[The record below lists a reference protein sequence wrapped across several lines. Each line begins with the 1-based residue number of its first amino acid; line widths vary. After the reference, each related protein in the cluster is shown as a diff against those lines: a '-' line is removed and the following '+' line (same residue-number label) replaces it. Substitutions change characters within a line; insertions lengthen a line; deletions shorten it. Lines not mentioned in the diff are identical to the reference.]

1 MNQFSNFDF
10 NQTDSEENFDFKK
23 EFFKYFSFWKYFL
36 GASIL
41 LLITAFIYL
50 RYTSKVYTS
59 TAKIKV
65 LDKKES
71 SLELPSA
78 EDLFSHSKINLE
90 NEVEVL
96 KSYPIL
102 EEVVRNLNLTTSFVA
117 IGDIM
122 ESLEVTVPFEYSSE
136 RVVDSI
142 TKEEYR
148 LNITDGGLQI
158 IDYNDDDKTYFFK
171 EFSTYKAN
179 HDLPFEIHNIDKGIW
194 SENYEGFDIL
204 FQPINDIVASLK
216 KNIIIESV
224 GKESEIISLSLKSTN
239 KEYAQ
244 NVINELIKVFN
255 KDGIQDRQ
263 LIHKRTIDFVNDR
276 YAYLSMEL
284 DSIEIVKQLY
294 KVDNNLVDLSANS
307 AISLEQSFRSEEN
320 IFSLE
325 NQISVT
331 NLLISTLNNSDLELL
346 PANIGIENAEIN
358 SLIFNYNQTILER
371 KKLILS
377 AGLNNP
383 SIKQMDN
390 IISDSR
396 SNIIFSLQNH
406 LSQLDNLKEKLSKQY
421 FKYDSRVSDL
431 PEKEKIL
438 RAIERNQEI
447 KEALYLFLLQKREE
461 AEVSYAV
468 TEPSIKVVEYA
479 ITDNIPVSPKPQIIY
494 LGALLLGLLVPFG
507 VLYLLFLFDTKIY
520 SKDDLLELNI
530 GAPIVAEIPEIV
542 DQSNK
547 MIESSKERSVLAES
561 FRVLTSNLNFIL
573 PKETKGGK
581 VIMNTSTVKGEG
593 KTFSALNL
601 ALTYSSFDK
610 KVLLLGADLHNPQIH
625 KYLNVKKTVQG
636 LTNFLMDKT
645 MNWEAALLKP
655 NSELNC
661 DILLGGTIP
670 PNPAQLLS
678 NGNFDILL
686 EQAKSKYDYIII
698 DTPPSLLV
706 SDTLTISHLADVVLF
721 VMRCNHSDKEVL
733 NFIKDLIKDNKI
745 KNIGIVLNGLGKM
758 NAYSYG
764 YGYGYGYKY
773 TYNYGYGYGYNSDD
787 GDNPS

>member
-10 NQTDSEENFDFKK
+10 NQMDSEENFDFRK

-102 EEVVRNLNLTTSFVA
+102 EEVVRNLNLTTSFFA

-136 RVVDSI
+136 RIADSI

-148 LNITDGGLQI
+148 LNITDGGLEV
-158 IDYNDDDKTYFFK
+158 IDYNNDDKTYLFK
-171 EFSTYKAN
+171 EFSTYKAT

-194 SENYEGFDIL
+194 SENYEGFDII
-204 FQPINDIVASLK
+204 FQPIDDIVASLK
-216 KNIIIESV
+216 KDIIIESV

-239 KEYAQ
+239 KEYAE

-307 AISLEQSFRSEEN
+307 AISLEQSFKSEEN
-320 IFSLE
+320 IFSVE

-331 NLLISTLNNSDLELL
+331 NILIATLNNSDLELL

-358 SLIFNYNQTILER
+358 SLISDYNQTILER

-406 LSQLDNLKEKLSKQY
+406 LSQLNNLKEKLSKQY
-421 FKYDSRVSDL
+421 FEYDSRVSDL

-468 TEPSIKVVEYA
+468 TEPSIKVVEHA
-479 ITDNIPVSPKPQIIY
+479 ITDKIPVSPKPKIIY

-530 GAPIVAEIPEIV
+530 GAPIIAEIPEIV
-542 DQSNK
+542 EQSNK

-561 FRVLTSNLNFIL
+561 FRVLSSNLNFIL

-610 KVLLLGADLHNPQIH
+610 KVLLIGADLHNPQIH
-625 KYLNVKKTVQG
+625 KYINVKKTVLG

-670 PNPAQLLS
+670 PNPAQMLS
-678 NGNFDILL
+678 NGNLDILL

-721 VMRCNHSDKEVL
+721 VTRCNHSDKEVL
-733 NFIKDLIKDNKI
+733 NFIKDLIKDDKI
-745 KNIGIVLNGLGKM
+745 KNIGLVLNGLGKM
-758 NAYSYG
+758 NAYG

-773 TYNYGYGYGYNSDD
+773 SYNYGYGYGYNSDD

>member
-10 NQTDSEENFDFKK
+10 NQIDSEENFDFKK

-102 EEVVRNLNLTTSFVA
+102 EQVVINLNLTTSFVA

-122 ESLEVTVPFEYSSE
+122 ESLELTVPFEYSSE
-136 RVVDSI
+136 RIADNI

-148 LNITDGGLQI
+148 LNITDGGLEV
-158 IDYNDDDKTYFFK
+158 IDYNNDDKTYLFK
-171 EFSTYKAN
+171 EFSTYKAT
-179 HDLPFEIHNIDKGIW
+179 HDLPFEIDKIDKGIW
-194 SENYEGFDIL
+194 SENFEGFDII

-216 KNIIIESV
+216 KDIIIESV

-239 KEYAQ
+239 KEYAE

-320 IFSLE
+320 IFSVE

-346 PANIGIENAEIN
+346 PANIGIENVEIN
-358 SLIFNYNQTILER
+358 SLISDYNQTILER

-406 LSQLDNLKEKLSKQY
+406 LSQLNNLKEKLSKQY
-421 FKYDSRVSDL
+421 FEYDSRVSDL

-479 ITDNIPVSPKPQIIY
+479 ITDKIPVSPKPKIIY
-494 LGALLLGLLVPFG
+494 LGALLLGLLLPFG
-507 VLYLLFLFDTKIY
+507 VFYLLFLFDTKIY

-573 PKETKGGK
+573 PKETKVGK

-610 KVLLLGADLHNPQIH
+610 KVLLIGADLHNPQIH

-721 VMRCNHSDKEVL
+721 VTRCNHSDKEVL
-733 NFIKDLIKDNKI
+733 NFIKDLIKDDKI
-745 KNIGIVLNGLGKM
+745 KNIGLVLNGLGKM
-758 NAYSYG
+758 NAYG

-773 TYNYGYGYGYNSDD
+773 SYNYGYGYGYNSDD

>member
-10 NQTDSEENFDFKK
+10 NQMDSEENFDFRK

-136 RVVDSI
+136 RIADSI

-148 LNITDGGLQI
+148 LNITDGGLEV
-158 IDYNDDDKTYFFK
+158 IDYNNDNKTYLFK
-171 EFSTYKAN
+171 EFSTYKAT

-194 SENYEGFDIL
+194 SENYEGFDII
-204 FQPINDIVASLK
+204 FQPIDDIVASLK
-216 KNIIIESV
+216 KDIIIESV

-239 KEYAQ
+239 KEYAE

-307 AISLEQSFRSEEN
+307 AISLEQSFKSEEN
-320 IFSLE
+320 IFSVE

-331 NLLISTLNNSDLELL
+331 NLLIATLNNSDLELL

-358 SLIFNYNQTILER
+358 SLISDYNQTILER

-406 LSQLDNLKEKLSKQY
+406 LSQLNNLKEKLSKQY
-421 FKYDSRVSDL
+421 FEYDSRVSDL

-479 ITDNIPVSPKPQIIY
+479 ITDKIPVSPKPKIIY

-530 GAPIVAEIPEIV
+530 GAPIIAEIPEIV
-542 DQSNK
+542 EQSNK

-561 FRVLTSNLNFIL
+561 FRVLSSNLNFIL

-610 KVLLLGADLHNPQIH
+610 KVLLIGADLHNPQIH
-625 KYLNVKKTVQG
+625 KYINVKKTVLG

-678 NGNFDILL
+678 NGNLDILL

-721 VMRCNHSDKEVL
+721 VTRCNHSDKEVL
-733 NFIKDLIKDNKI
+733 NFIKDLIKDDKI
-745 KNIGIVLNGLGKM
+745 KNIGLVLNGLGKM
-758 NAYSYG
+758 NAYG

-773 TYNYGYGYGYNSDD
+773 SYNYGYGYGYNSDD

>member
-10 NQTDSEENFDFKK
+10 NQMDSEENFDFRK

-136 RVVDSI
+136 RVADSI

-148 LNITDGGLQI
+148 LNITDGGLEV
-158 IDYNDDDKTYFFK
+158 IDYNNDDKTYLFK
-171 EFSTYKAN
+171 EFSTYKAT

-194 SENYEGFDIL
+194 SENYEGFDII

-216 KNIIIESV
+216 KDIIIESV

-239 KEYAQ
+239 KEYAE

-307 AISLEQSFRSEEN
+307 AISLEQSFRSEES
-320 IFSLE
+320 IFSVE

-331 NLLISTLNNSDLELL
+331 NLLIATLNNSDLELL

-358 SLIFNYNQTILER
+358 SLISDYNQTILER

-390 IISDSR
+390 VISDSR

-406 LSQLDNLKEKLSKQY
+406 LSQLNNLKAKLSKQY
-421 FKYDSRVSDL
+421 FEYDSRVSDL

-479 ITDNIPVSPKPQIIY
+479 ITDNIPVSPKPKIIY
-494 LGALLLGLLVPFG
+494 LGALLLGLLIPFG

-530 GAPIVAEIPEIV
+530 GAPIIAEIPEIV
-542 DQSNK
+542 EQSNK

-561 FRVLTSNLNFIL
+561 FRVLSSNLNFIL

-625 KYLNVKKTVQG
+625 KYINVKKTVLG

-678 NGNFDILL
+678 NGNLDILL

-721 VMRCNHSDKEVL
+721 VTRCNHSDKEVL
-733 NFIKDLIKDNKI
+733 NFIKDLIKDDKI
-745 KNIGIVLNGLGKM
+745 KNIGLVLNGLGKM
-758 NAYSYG
+758 NTYG

-773 TYNYGYGYGYNSDD
+773 SYNYGYGYGYNSDD

>member
-10 NQTDSEENFDFKK
+10 NQMDSEENFDFRK

-136 RVVDSI
+136 RIADSI

-148 LNITDGGLQI
+148 LNITDGGLEV
-158 IDYNDDDKTYFFK
+158 IDYNNDDKTYLFK
-171 EFSTYKAN
+171 EFSTYKAT

-194 SENYEGFDIL
+194 SENYEGFDII
-204 FQPINDIVASLK
+204 FQPIDDIVASLK
-216 KNIIIESV
+216 KDIIIESV

-239 KEYAQ
+239 KEYAE

-358 SLIFNYNQTILER
+358 SLISDYNQTILER

-406 LSQLDNLKEKLSKQY
+406 LSQLNNLKEKLSKQY
-421 FKYDSRVSDL
+421 FEYDSRVSDL

-479 ITDNIPVSPKPQIIY
+479 ITDKIPVSPKPKIIY

-530 GAPIVAEIPEIV
+530 GAPIIAEIPEIV
-542 DQSNK
+542 EQSNK

-561 FRVLTSNLNFIL
+561 FRVLSSNLNFIL

-610 KVLLLGADLHNPQIH
+610 KVLLIGADLHNPQIH
-625 KYLNVKKTVQG
+625 KYINVKKTVLG

-678 NGNFDILL
+678 NGNLDILL

-721 VMRCNHSDKEVL
+721 VTRCNHSDKEVL
-733 NFIKDLIKDNKI
+733 NFIKDLIKDDKI
-745 KNIGIVLNGLGKM
+745 KNIGLVLNGLGKM
-758 NAYSYG
+758 NAYG

-773 TYNYGYGYGYNSDD
+773 SYNYGYGYGYNSDD

>member
-10 NQTDSEENFDFKK
+10 NQIDSEENFDFKK
-23 EFFKYFSFWKYFL
+23 EFYKYFSFWKYFL
-36 GASIL
+36 GTSIF
-41 LLITAFIYL
+41 LLITAFIYIK
-50 RYTSKVYTS
+50 YTSKVYTS

-102 EEVVRNLNLTTSFVA
+102 EEVVRNLNLTTSFIA

-122 ESLEVTVPFEYSSE
+122 ESLEVSIPFEYFSE
-136 RVVDSI
+136 RTSDSI
-142 TKEEYR
+142 TKQEYR
-148 LNITDGGLQI
+148 LNITDEGLEI
-158 IDYNDDDKTYFFK
+158 IDYNNDDKTYLFK
-171 EFSTYKAN
+171 EFSTYKAS
-179 HDLPFEIHNIDKGIW
+179 HDLPFEIHNINQDVW
-194 SENYEGFDIL
+194 RENYEGFGII
-204 FQPINDIVASLK
+204 FQPIEDVVASLK
-216 KNIIIESV
+216 KDIIIESV

-239 KEYAQ
+239 KEYAE
-244 NVINELIKVFN
+244 NIINELINVFN
-255 KDGIQDRQ
+255 KDGIQDKQ
-263 LIHKRTIDFVNDR
+263 FIHKRTIDFVNDR

-307 AISLEQSFRSEEN
+307 AISLEQSFRSEES
-320 IFSLE
+320 IFSVE

-331 NLLISTLNNSDLELL
+331 NLLIATLNNSDLELL

-358 SLIFNYNQTILER
+358 FLISDYNQTILER

-406 LSQLDNLKEKLSKQY
+406 LSQLNNLKEKLSKQY
-421 FKYDSRVSDL
+421 FEYDSRVSDL

-479 ITDNIPVSPKPQIIY
+479 IADNIPVSPKPKIIY
-494 LGALLLGLLVPFG
+494 LGALLLGLLIPFG

-520 SKDDLLELNI
+520 SKDDLLELNL
-530 GAPIVAEIPEIV
+530 GAPILAEIPEIV
-542 DQSNK
+542 EQSNK

-561 FRVLTSNLNFIL
+561 FRVLSSNLNFIL
-573 PKETKGGK
+573 PKDEQAGK

-593 KTFSALNL
+593 KTFTAINL

-610 KVLLLGADLHNPQIH
+610 KVLLIGADLHNPQIH
-625 KYLNVKKTVQG
+625 KYINVKKSVKG
-636 LTNFLMDKT
+636 LTNFLIDKT
-645 MNWEAALLKP
+645 VNWEGSLLKP

-661 DILLGGTIP
+661 DFLLGGTIP

-678 NGNFDILL
+678 NGNLDLLL
-686 EQAKSKYDYIII
+686 EQAKTKYDYIII

-721 VMRCNHSDKEVL
+721 VTRCNHSQKEVL
-733 NFIKDLIKDNKI
+733 NFLKDIIKDEKI
-745 KNIGIVLNGLGKM
+745 KNIGLILNGLGKM
-758 NAYSYG
+758 NAYG

-773 TYNYGYGYGYNSDD
+773 SYNYGYGYGYNSDD

>member
-10 NQTDSEENFDFKK
+10 NQIDSEENFDFKK
-23 EFFKYFSFWKYFL
+23 EFLKYFSFWKYFL
-36 GASIL
+36 GASIFL
-41 LLITAFIYL
+41 LLTAFIYIK
-50 RYTSKVYTS
+50 YTSKVYTS

-102 EEVVRNLNLTTSFVA
+102 EEVVRNLNLTTSFIA

-122 ESLEVTVPFEYSSE
+122 ESLEVSIPFEYFSE
-136 RVVDSI
+136 RISDSI
-142 TKEEYR
+142 ANHEYR
-148 LNITDGGLQI
+148 LNISDEGLEI
-158 IDYNDDDKTYFFK
+158 IDYNNDDKTYLFK
-171 EFSTYKAN
+171 EFSTYKAS
-179 HDLPFEIHNIDKGIW
+179 HDLPFEIHNINQDVW
-194 SENYEGFDIL
+194 RENYEGFGII
-204 FQPINDIVASLK
+204 FQPIEDVVASLK
-216 KNIIIESV
+216 KDIIIESV

-239 KEYAQ
+239 KEYAE
-244 NVINELIKVFN
+244 NIINELIKVFN
-255 KDGIQDRQ
+255 NDGIKDRQ

-307 AISLEQSFRSEEN
+307 AISLEQSFRSEES
-320 IFSLE
+320 IFSVE

-331 NLLISTLNNSDLELL
+331 NLLIATLNNSDLELL

-358 SLIFNYNQTILER
+358 SLISDYNQTILER

-406 LSQLDNLKEKLSKQY
+406 LSQLNNLKEKLSKQY
-421 FKYDSRVSDL
+421 VEFDSRVSDL

-479 ITDNIPVSPKPQIIY
+479 ITDNIPVSPKPKIIY
-494 LGALLLGLLVPFG
+494 LGALLLGLLIPFG

-520 SKDDLLELNI
+520 SKDDLLELNL
-530 GAPIVAEIPEIV
+530 GAPILAEIPEIV
-542 DQSNK
+542 EQSNK

-573 PKETKGGK
+573 PKDEQAGK

-593 KTFSALNL
+593 KTFTAINL

-610 KVLLLGADLHNPQIH
+610 KVLLIGADLHNPQIH
-625 KYLNVKKTVQG
+625 KYLNAKKSIQG
-636 LTNFLMDKT
+636 LTNYLMDKT
-645 MNWEAALLKP
+645 MNWESALLKP

-661 DILLGGTIP
+661 DILLGGTMP

-678 NGNFDILL
+678 NGNLDLLL
-686 EQAKSKYDYIII
+686 EQAKTKYDYIII

-721 VMRCNHSDKEVL
+721 VTRCNHSQKEVL
-733 NFIKDLIKDNKI
+733 NYIKDIIKDEKI
-745 KNIGIVLNGLGKM
+745 KNIGLILNGLGKM
-758 NAYSYG
+758 NAY
-764 YGYGYGYKY
+764 GYGYGYKY
-773 TYNYGYGYGYNSDD
+773 SYNYGYGYGYNSDD

>member
-1 MNQFSNFDF
+1 
-10 NQTDSEENFDFKK
+10 
-23 EFFKYFSFWKYFL
+23 
-36 GASIL
+36 
-41 LLITAFIYL
+41 
-50 RYTSKVYTS
+50 
-59 TAKIKV
+59 
-65 LDKKES
+65 
-71 SLELPSA
+71 
-78 EDLFSHSKINLE
+78 
-90 NEVEVL
+90 
-96 KSYPIL
+96 
-102 EEVVRNLNLTTSFVA
+102 
-117 IGDIM
+117 M

-136 RVVDSI
+136 RVADSI

-148 LNITDGGLQI
+148 LNITDGGLEV
-158 IDYNDDDKTYFFK
+158 IDYNNDDKTYLFK
-171 EFSTYKAN
+171 EFSTYKAT

-194 SENYEGFDIL
+194 SENYEGFDII

-216 KNIIIESV
+216 KDIIIESV

-239 KEYAQ
+239 KEYAE

-307 AISLEQSFRSEEN
+307 AISLEQSFRSEES
-320 IFSLE
+320 IFSVE

-331 NLLISTLNNSDLELL
+331 NLLIATLNNSDLELL

-358 SLIFNYNQTILER
+358 SLISDYNQTILER

-390 IISDSR
+390 VISDSR

-406 LSQLDNLKEKLSKQY
+406 LSQLNNLKAKLSKQY
-421 FKYDSRVSDL
+421 FEYDSRVSDL

-479 ITDNIPVSPKPQIIY
+479 ITDNIPVSPKPKIIY
-494 LGALLLGLLVPFG
+494 LGALLLGLLIPFG

-530 GAPIVAEIPEIV
+530 GAPIIAEIPEIV
-542 DQSNK
+542 EQSNK

-561 FRVLTSNLNFIL
+561 FRVLSSNLNFIL

-625 KYLNVKKTVQG
+625 KYINVKKTVLG

-678 NGNFDILL
+678 NGNLDILL

-721 VMRCNHSDKEVL
+721 VTRCNHSDKEVL
-733 NFIKDLIKDNKI
+733 NFIKDLIKDDKI
-745 KNIGIVLNGLGKM
+745 KNIGLVLNGLGKM
-758 NAYSYG
+758 NANG

-773 TYNYGYGYGYNSDD
+773 SYNYGYGYGYNSDD

>member
-10 NQTDSEENFDFKK
+10 NQMDSEENFDFRK

-136 RVVDSI
+136 RIADSI

-148 LNITDGGLQI
+148 LNITDGGLEV
-158 IDYNDDDKTYFFK
+158 IDYNNDNKTYLFK
-171 EFSTYKAN
+171 EFSTYKAT

-194 SENYEGFDIL
+194 SENYEGFDII
-204 FQPINDIVASLK
+204 FQPIDDIVASLK
-216 KNIIIESV
+216 KDIIIESV

-239 KEYAQ
+239 KEYAE

-307 AISLEQSFRSEEN
+307 AISLEQSFKSEEN
-320 IFSLE
+320 IFSVE

-331 NLLISTLNNSDLELL
+331 NLLIATLNNSDLELL

-358 SLIFNYNQTILER
+358 SLISDYNQTILER

-406 LSQLDNLKEKLSKQY
+406 LSQLNNLKEKLSKQY
-421 FKYDSRVSDL
+421 FEYDSRVSDL

-479 ITDNIPVSPKPQIIY
+479 ITDKIPVSPKPKIIY

-530 GAPIVAEIPEIV
+530 GAPIIAEIPEIV
-542 DQSNK
+542 EQSNK

-561 FRVLTSNLNFIL
+561 FRVLSSNLNFIL

-610 KVLLLGADLHNPQIH
+610 KVLLIGADLHNPQIH
-625 KYLNVKKTVQG
+625 KYINVKKTVLG

-678 NGNFDILL
+678 NGNLDILL

-721 VMRCNHSDKEVL
+721 VSRCNHSDKEVL
-733 NFIKDLIKDNKI
+733 NFIKDLIKDDKI
-745 KNIGIVLNGLGKM
+745 KNIGLVLNGLGKM
-758 NAYSYG
+758 NAYG

-773 TYNYGYGYGYNSDD
+773 SYNYGYGYGYNSDD

>member
-1 MNQFSNFDF
+1 
-10 NQTDSEENFDFKK
+10 
-23 EFFKYFSFWKYFL
+23 
-36 GASIL
+36 
-41 LLITAFIYL
+41 
-50 RYTSKVYTS
+50 
-59 TAKIKV
+59 
-65 LDKKES
+65 
-71 SLELPSA
+71 
-78 EDLFSHSKINLE
+78 
-90 NEVEVL
+90 
-96 KSYPIL
+96 
-102 EEVVRNLNLTTSFVA
+102 
-117 IGDIM
+117 
-122 ESLEVTVPFEYSSE
+122 
-136 RVVDSI
+136 
-142 TKEEYR
+142 
-148 LNITDGGLQI
+148 
-158 IDYNDDDKTYFFK
+158 
-171 EFSTYKAN
+171 
-179 HDLPFEIHNIDKGIW
+179 
-194 SENYEGFDIL
+194 
-204 FQPINDIVASLK
+204 
-216 KNIIIESV
+216 
-224 GKESEIISLSLKSTN
+224 
-239 KEYAQ
+239 
-244 NVINELIKVFN
+244 
-255 KDGIQDRQ
+255 
-263 LIHKRTIDFVNDR
+263 
-276 YAYLSMEL
+276 MEL

-307 AISLEQSFRSEEN
+307 AISLEQSFRSEES
-320 IFSLE
+320 IFSVE

-331 NLLISTLNNSDLELL
+331 NLLIATLNNSDLELL

-358 SLIFNYNQTILER
+358 SLISDYNQTILER

-390 IISDSR
+390 VISDSR

-406 LSQLDNLKEKLSKQY
+406 LSQLNNLKAKLSKQY

-479 ITDNIPVSPKPQIIY
+479 ITDNIPVSPKPKIIY
-494 LGALLLGLLVPFG
+494 LGALLLGLLLPFG

-530 GAPIVAEIPEIV
+530 GAPIIAEIPEIAE
-542 DQSNK
+542 QSNK

-561 FRVLTSNLNFIL
+561 FRVLSSNLNFIL
-573 PKETKGGK
+573 PKETQGGK

-610 KVLLLGADLHNPQIH
+610 KVLLIGADLHNPQIH

-645 MNWEAALLKP
+645 MNWEASLLKP

-661 DILLGGTIP
+661 DILLGGAIP

-678 NGNFDILL
+678 NGNLDMLL

-706 SDTLTISHLADVVLF
+706 SDTLTISYLADVVLF
-721 VMRCNHSDKEVL
+721 VTRCDHSDKEVL
-733 NFIKDLIKDNKI
+733 NFIKDLIKDDKI
-745 KNIGIVLNGLGKM
+745 KNIGLVLNGLGKM

-764 YGYGYGYKY
+764 YGYGYGYRY
-773 TYNYGYGYGYNSDD
+773 SYNYNYGYGYGYNSDD

>member
-10 NQTDSEENFDFKK
+10 NQMDSEENFDFRK

-136 RVVDSI
+136 RIADSI

-148 LNITDGGLQI
+148 LNITDGGLEV
-158 IDYNDDDKTYFFK
+158 IDYNNDDKTYLFK
-171 EFSTYKAN
+171 EFSTYKAT

-194 SENYEGFDIL
+194 SENYEGFDII

-216 KNIIIESV
+216 KDIIIESV

-239 KEYAQ
+239 KEYAE

-307 AISLEQSFRSEEN
+307 AISLEQSFRSEES
-320 IFSLE
+320 IFSVE

-331 NLLISTLNNSDLELL
+331 NLLIATLNNSDLELL

-358 SLIFNYNQTILER
+358 SLISDYNQTILER

-390 IISDSR
+390 VISDSR

-406 LSQLDNLKEKLSKQY
+406 LSQLNNLKAKLSKQY
-421 FKYDSRVSDL
+421 FEYDSRVSDL

-479 ITDNIPVSPKPQIIY
+479 ITDNIPVSPKPKIIY
-494 LGALLLGLLVPFG
+494 LGALLLGLLIPFG

-530 GAPIVAEIPEIV
+530 GAPIIAEIPEIV
-542 DQSNK
+542 EQSNK

-561 FRVLTSNLNFIL
+561 FRVLSSNLNFIL

-625 KYLNVKKTVQG
+625 KYINVKKTVLG

-678 NGNFDILL
+678 NGNLDILL

-721 VMRCNHSDKEVL
+721 VTRCNHSDKEVL
-733 NFIKDLIKDNKI
+733 NFIKDLIKDDKI
-745 KNIGIVLNGLGKM
+745 KNIGLVLNGLGKM
-758 NAYSYG
+758 NTYG

-773 TYNYGYGYGYNSDD
+773 SYNYGYGYGYNSDD

>member
-10 NQTDSEENFDFKK
+10 NQIDSEENFDFKK

-136 RVVDSI
+136 RVADSI

-148 LNITDGGLQI
+148 LSITDGGLEI
-158 IDYNDDDKTYFFK
+158 IDHNNDDKIYLFK
-171 EFSTYKAN
+171 EFSTYKAT

-194 SENYEGFDIL
+194 SENYEGFDII

-216 KNIIIESV
+216 KDIIIESV

-239 KEYAQ
+239 KEYAE

-255 KDGIQDRQ
+255 KDGIHDRQ

-320 IFSLE
+320 IFSVE

-358 SLIFNYNQTILER
+358 SLISDYNQTILER

-406 LSQLDNLKEKLSKQY
+406 LSQLNNLKEKLSKQY
-421 FKYDSRVSDL
+421 FEYDSRVSDL

-573 PKETKGGK
+573 PKETQGGK

-610 KVLLLGADLHNPQIH
+610 KVLLIGADLHNPQIH

-678 NGNFDILL
+678 NGNLDILL

-721 VMRCNHSDKEVL
+721 VTRCNHSDKEVL
-733 NFIKDLIKDNKI
+733 NFIKDLIKDDKI
-745 KNIGIVLNGLGKM
+745 KNIGLVLNGLGKM
-758 NAYSYG
+758 NAYGYG

-773 TYNYGYGYGYNSDD
+773 SYNYGYGYGYNSDD

>member
-10 NQTDSEENFDFKK
+10 NQMDSEENFDFRK

-136 RVVDSI
+136 RIADSI

-148 LNITDGGLQI
+148 LNITDGGLEV
-158 IDYNDDDKTYFFK
+158 IDYNNDDKTYLFK
-171 EFSTYKAN
+171 EFSTYKAT

-194 SENYEGFDIL
+194 SENYEGFDII
-204 FQPINDIVASLK
+204 FQPIDDIVASLK

-239 KEYAQ
+239 KEYAE

-307 AISLEQSFRSEEN
+307 AISLEQSFKSEEN
-320 IFSLE
+320 IFSVE

-331 NLLISTLNNSDLELL
+331 NLLIATLNNSDLELL

-358 SLIFNYNQTILER
+358 SLISDYNQTILER

-406 LSQLDNLKEKLSKQY
+406 LSQLNNLKEKLSKQY
-421 FKYDSRVSDL
+421 FEYDSRVSDL

-479 ITDNIPVSPKPQIIY
+479 ITDKIPVSPKPKIIY

-530 GAPIVAEIPEIV
+530 GAPIIAEIPEIV
-542 DQSNK
+542 EQSNK
-547 MIESSKERSVLAES
+547 MIESSKERSVMAES
-561 FRVLTSNLNFIL
+561 FRVLSSNLNFIL

-610 KVLLLGADLHNPQIH
+610 KVLLIGADLHNPQIH
-625 KYLNVKKTVQG
+625 KYINVKKTVLG

-678 NGNFDILL
+678 NGNLDILL

-706 SDTLTISHLADVVLF
+706 SDTLTIFHLADVVLF
-721 VMRCNHSDKEVL
+721 VIRCNHSDKEVL
-733 NFIKDLIKDNKI
+733 NFIKDLTKDDKI
-745 KNIGIVLNGLGKM
+745 KNIGLVLNGLGKM
-758 NAYSYG
+758 NAYG

-773 TYNYGYGYGYNSDD
+773 SYNYGYGYGYNSDD

>member
-10 NQTDSEENFDFKK
+10 NQMDSEENFDFRK

-136 RVVDSI
+136 RIADSI

-148 LNITDGGLQI
+148 LNITDGGLEV
-158 IDYNDDDKTYFFK
+158 IDYNNDDKTYLFK
-171 EFSTYKAN
+171 EFSTYKAT

-194 SENYEGFDIL
+194 SENYEGFDII
-204 FQPINDIVASLK
+204 FQPIDDIVASLK
-216 KNIIIESV
+216 KDIIIESV

-239 KEYAQ
+239 KEYAE

-307 AISLEQSFRSEEN
+307 AISLEQSFKSEEN
-320 IFSLE
+320 IFSVE

-331 NLLISTLNNSDLELL
+331 NLLIATLNNSDLELL

-358 SLIFNYNQTILER
+358 SLISDYNQTILER

-406 LSQLDNLKEKLSKQY
+406 LSQLNNLKEKLSKQY
-421 FKYDSRVSDL
+421 FEYDSRVSDL

-479 ITDNIPVSPKPQIIY
+479 ITDKIPVSPKPKIIY

-530 GAPIVAEIPEIV
+530 GAPIIAEIPEIV
-542 DQSNK
+542 EQSNK

-561 FRVLTSNLNFIL
+561 FRVLSSNLNFIL

-610 KVLLLGADLHNPQIH
+610 KVLLIGADLHNPQIH
-625 KYLNVKKTVQG
+625 KYINVKKTVLG
-636 LTNFLMDKT
+636 LTNLLMDKT

-678 NGNFDILL
+678 NGNLDILL

-721 VMRCNHSDKEVL
+721 VTRCNHSDKEVL
-733 NFIKDLIKDNKI
+733 NFIKDLIKDDKI
-745 KNIGIVLNGLGKM
+745 KNIGLVLNGLGKM
-758 NAYSYG
+758 NAYG

-773 TYNYGYGYGYNSDD
+773 SYNYGYGYGYNSDD

>member
-10 NQTDSEENFDFKK
+10 NQMDSEENFDFRK

-136 RVVDSI
+136 RIADSI

-148 LNITDGGLQI
+148 LNITDGGLEV
-158 IDYNDDDKTYFFK
+158 IDYNNDDKTYLFK
-171 EFSTYKAN
+171 EFSTYKAT

-194 SENYEGFDIL
+194 SENYEGFDII
-204 FQPINDIVASLK
+204 FQPIDDIVASLK
-216 KNIIIESV
+216 KDIIIESV

-239 KEYAQ
+239 KEYAE

-307 AISLEQSFRSEEN
+307 AISLEQSFKSEEN
-320 IFSLE
+320 IFSVE

-331 NLLISTLNNSDLELL
+331 NILIATLNNSDLELL

-358 SLIFNYNQTILER
+358 SLISDYNQTILER

-406 LSQLDNLKEKLSKQY
+406 LSQLNNLKEKLSKQY
-421 FKYDSRVSDL
+421 FEYDSRVSDL

-468 TEPSIKVVEYA
+468 TEPSIKVVEHA
-479 ITDNIPVSPKPQIIY
+479 ITDKIPVSPKPKIIY

-530 GAPIVAEIPEIV
+530 GAPIIAEIPEIV
-542 DQSNK
+542 EQSNK

-561 FRVLTSNLNFIL
+561 FRVLSSNLNFIL

-610 KVLLLGADLHNPQIH
+610 KVLLIGADLHNPQIH
-625 KYLNVKKTVQG
+625 KYINVKKTVLG
-636 LTNFLMDKT
+636 LTNLLMDKT

-678 NGNFDILL
+678 NGNLDILL

-721 VMRCNHSDKEVL
+721 VTRCNHSDKEVL
-733 NFIKDLIKDNKI
+733 NFIKDLIKDDKI
-745 KNIGIVLNGLGKM
+745 KNIGLVLNGLGKM
-758 NAYSYG
+758 NAYG

-773 TYNYGYGYGYNSDD
+773 SYNYGYGYGYNSDD

>member
-10 NQTDSEENFDFKK
+10 NQIDSEENFDFKK

-102 EEVVRNLNLTTSFVA
+102 EQVVRNLNLTTSFVA

-122 ESLEVTVPFEYSSE
+122 ESLELTVPFEYSSE
-136 RVVDSI
+136 RIADNI

-148 LNITDGGLQI
+148 LNITDGGLEV
-158 IDYNDDDKTYFFK
+158 IDFNNDDKTYLFK
-171 EFSTYKAN
+171 EFSTHKAT
-179 HDLPFEIHNIDKGIW
+179 HDLPFEIDKIDKGIW
-194 SENYEGFDIL
+194 SENFEGFDII

-216 KNIIIESV
+216 KDIIIESV

-239 KEYAQ
+239 KEYAE

-320 IFSLE
+320 IFSVE

-346 PANIGIENAEIN
+346 PANIGIENVEIN
-358 SLIFNYNQTILER
+358 SLISDYNQTILER

-406 LSQLDNLKEKLSKQY
+406 LSQLNNLKEKLSKQY
-421 FKYDSRVSDL
+421 FEYDSRVSDL

-461 AEVSYAV
+461 AEVRYAV

-479 ITDNIPVSPKPQIIY
+479 ITDKIPVSPKPKIIY
-494 LGALLLGLLVPFG
+494 LGALLLGLLLPFG

-573 PKETKGGK
+573 PKERQGGK

-610 KVLLLGADLHNPQIH
+610 KVLLIGADLHNPQIH

-678 NGNFDILL
+678 NGNLDILL

-721 VMRCNHSDKEVL
+721 VTRCNHSDKEVL
-733 NFIKDLIKDNKI
+733 NFIKDLIKDDKI
-745 KNIGIVLNGLGKM
+745 KNIGLVLNGLGKM
-758 NAYSYG
+758 NAYGYG
-764 YGYGYGYKY
+764 YGYGYGYRY
-773 TYNYGYGYGYNSDD
+773 SYNYGYGYGYNSDD

>member
-10 NQTDSEENFDFKK
+10 NQMDSEENFDFRK

-136 RVVDSI
+136 RIADSI

-148 LNITDGGLQI
+148 LNITDGGLEV
-158 IDYNDDDKTYFFK
+158 IDYNNDDKTYLFK
-171 EFSTYKAN
+171 EFSTYKAT

-194 SENYEGFDIL
+194 SENYEGFDII
-204 FQPINDIVASLK
+204 FQPIDDIVASLK
-216 KNIIIESV
+216 KDIIIESV

-239 KEYAQ
+239 KEYAE

-307 AISLEQSFRSEEN
+307 AISLEQSFKSEEN
-320 IFSLE
+320 IFSVE

-331 NLLISTLNNSDLELL
+331 NLLIATLNNSDLELL

-358 SLIFNYNQTILER
+358 SLISDYNQTILER

-406 LSQLDNLKEKLSKQY
+406 LSQLNNLKEKLSKQY
-421 FKYDSRVSDL
+421 FEYDSRVSDL

-468 TEPSIKVVEYA
+468 TEPSIKVVEHA
-479 ITDNIPVSPKPQIIY
+479 ITDKIPVSPKPKIIY

-530 GAPIVAEIPEIV
+530 GAPIIAEIPEIV
-542 DQSNK
+542 EQSNK

-561 FRVLTSNLNFIL
+561 FRVLSSNLNFIL

-610 KVLLLGADLHNPQIH
+610 KVLLIGADLHNPQIH
-625 KYLNVKKTVQG
+625 KYINVKKTVLG

-678 NGNFDILL
+678 NGNLDILL

-721 VMRCNHSDKEVL
+721 VTRCNHSDKEVL
-733 NFIKDLIKDNKI
+733 NFIKDLIKDDKI
-745 KNIGIVLNGLGKM
+745 KNIGLVLNGLGKM
-758 NAYSYG
+758 NAYG

-773 TYNYGYGYGYNSDD
+773 SYNYGYGYGYNSDD

>member
-10 NQTDSEENFDFKK
+10 NQMDSEENFDFKK
-23 EFFKYFSFWKYFL
+23 EFIKYFSFWKYFL

-71 SLELPSA
+71 SFELPSA

-90 NEVEVL
+90 NEVEIL

-102 EEVVRNLNLTTSFVA
+102 EKVVGNLNLTTSFVA

-136 RVVDSI
+136 RIADSI

-148 LNITDGGLQI
+148 LSITDGGLEV
-158 IDYNDDDKTYFFK
+158 IDYNNDDKTYLFK
-171 EFSTYKAN
+171 EFSTYKAT

-194 SENYEGFDIL
+194 SENYEGFDII

-216 KNIIIESV
+216 KDIIIESV

-239 KEYAQ
+239 KEYAE

-358 SLIFNYNQTILER
+358 SLISDYNQTILER

-390 IISDSR
+390 VISDSR

-406 LSQLDNLKEKLSKQY
+406 LSQLNNLKEKLSKQY

-479 ITDNIPVSPKPQIIY
+479 ITDKIPVSPKPKIIY

-542 DQSNK
+542 EQSNK

-561 FRVLTSNLNFIL
+561 FRVLSSNLNFIL
-573 PKETKGGK
+573 PKETQGGK

-610 KVLLLGADLHNPQIH
+610 KVLLIGADLHNPQIH
-625 KYLNVKKTVQG
+625 KYINVKKTVQG

-645 MNWEAALLKP
+645 VNWEASLLKP

-678 NGNFDILL
+678 NGNLDILL
-686 EQAKSKYDYIII
+686 EHAKSKYDYIII

-721 VMRCNHSDKEVL
+721 VTRCNHSDKEVL
-733 NFIKDLIKDNKI
+733 NFIKDLIKDDKI
-745 KNIGIVLNGLGKM
+745 KNIGLVLNGLGKM
-758 NAYSYG
+758 NAYGYG
-764 YGYGYGYKY
+764 YGYGYGYRY
-773 TYNYGYGYGYNSDD
+773 SYNYGYGYGYNSDD
-787 GDNPS
+787 GDDPS

>member
-10 NQTDSEENFDFKK
+10 NQIDSEENFDFKK

-136 RVVDSI
+136 RVADSI

-148 LNITDGGLQI
+148 LNITDGGLEV
-158 IDYNDDDKTYFFK
+158 IDYNNDDKTYLFK
-171 EFSTYKAN
+171 EFSTYKAT

-194 SENYEGFDIL
+194 SGNYEGFDII

-276 YAYLSMEL
+276 YSYLSMEL

>member
-1 MNQFSNFDF
+1 MNQSPNFDYNPF
-10 NQTDSEENFDFKK
+10 EVEDNFDFKK
-23 EFFKYFSFWKYFL
+23 EFFKYFHFWKYFV
-36 GASIL
+36 GAIGL
-41 LLITAFIYL
+41 FLIVAFLYL
-50 RYTSKVYTS
+50 RYTSKIYTS

-78 EDLFSHSKINLE
+78 EDLFSNSKINLE

-102 EEVVRNLNLTTSFVA
+102 EQVVKNLNLTTSFVA

-122 ESLEVTVPFEYSSE
+122 QSLEVNTPFKFVSTISS
-136 RVVDSI
+136 DSI
-142 TKEEYR
+142 TNDKEYR
-148 LNITDGGLQI
+148 LDLSSQGLKI
-158 IDYNDDDKTYFFK
+158 IDYNNDDKTYLFK
-171 EFSTYKAN
+171 EFSTYSAS
-179 HDLPFEIHNIDKGIW
+179 HDLPFEIKNIDKDVW
-194 SENYEGFDIL
+194 NKNYEGFYIT
-204 FQPINDIVASLK
+204 FKSVKSVVASLK
-216 KNIIIESV
+216 KDVIIESV
-224 GKESEIISLSLKSTN
+224 GKESDIISLSLKSTN
-239 KEYAQ
+239 KEYAE
-244 NVINELIKVFN
+244 NIINELIKVFN
-255 KDGIQDRQ
+255 NDGIQDRQ

-276 YAYLSMEL
+276 YAYLSIEL

-307 AISLEQSFRSEEN
+307 AISLEQSFRSEES
-320 IFSLE
+320 IFSVE

-331 NLLISTLNNSDLELL
+331 NLLIATLNNSDLELL

-358 SLIFNYNQTILER
+358 SLISDYNQTILER

-421 FKYDSRVSDL
+421 FEYDSRVSDL

-479 ITDNIPVSPKPQIIY
+479 LTDNIPVSPKPKIIY
-494 LGALLLGLLVPFG
+494 LGAILLGLLIPFG
-507 VLYLLFLFDTKIY
+507 VLYLMFLFDTKIY
-520 SKDDLLELNI
+520 SKDDLLELNL
-530 GAPIVAEIPEIV
+530 GAPIIAEIPEIEE
-542 DQSNK
+542 QNK
-547 MIESSKERSVLAES
+547 MITSSKERTVLAES

-573 PKETKGGK
+573 PKDSKGGK

-593 KTFSALNL
+593 KTFSAINL
-601 ALTYSSFDK
+601 AMTYSSFDK
-610 KVLLLGADLHNPQIH
+610 KVLLIGADLHNPQIH
-625 KYLNVKKTVQG
+625 KYLNVEKSITG
-636 LTNFLMDKT
+636 LTNFLMDKS
-645 MNWEAALLKP
+645 MNWESALLKP
-655 NSELNC
+655 HSELNC
-661 DILLGGTIP
+661 DILLGGIIP

-678 NGNFDILL
+678 NGNLDILL

-721 VMRCNHSDKEVL
+721 VTRCNHSDKEVL
-733 NFIKDLIKDNKI
+733 NYIKDLINDEKI
-745 KNIGIVLNGLGKM
+745 KNIGLVLNGLGKM
-758 NAYSYG
+758 NAYGYA

-773 TYNYGYGYGYNSDD
+773 SYNYGYGYGYDSDD

>member
-50 RYTSKVYTS
+50 RYTPKVYTS

-148 LNITDGGLQI
+148 LNITDGGLHI

-276 YAYLSMEL
+276 YSYLSMEL

-773 TYNYGYGYGYNSDD
+773 NYNYGYGYGYNSDD

>member
-10 NQTDSEENFDFKK
+10 NQMDTEENFDFKK

-41 LLITAFIYL
+41 LLVTAFIYL

-102 EEVVRNLNLTTSFVA
+102 EDVVRNLNLTTSFVA
-117 IGDIM
+117 LGDIM

-136 RVVDSI
+136 RIVDSI

-148 LNITDGGLQI
+148 LNIADGGLEV
-158 IDYNDDDKTYFFK
+158 IDHNNDGKTYLFK
-171 EFSTYKAN
+171 EFSTYKAT
-179 HDLPFEIHNIDKGIW
+179 HDLPFEIDKIDKGIW
-194 SENYEGFDIL
+194 SENYEGFDII

-216 KNIIIESV
+216 KDIIIESL

-239 KEYAQ
+239 KEYAE

-307 AISLEQSFRSEEN
+307 AISLEQSFRSEES
-320 IFSLE
+320 IFSVE

-331 NLLISTLNNSDLELL
+331 NLLISTINNYDLELL

-358 SLIFNYNQTILER
+358 SLISDYNQTILER

-390 IISDSR
+390 VISDSR

-406 LSQLDNLKEKLSKQY
+406 LSQLNNLKAKLSKQY
-421 FKYDSRVSDL
+421 FEYDSRVSDL

-479 ITDNIPVSPKPQIIY
+479 ITDNIPVSPKPKIIY
-494 LGALLLGLLVPFG
+494 LGALLLGLLLPFG

-530 GAPIVAEIPEIV
+530 GAPIIAEIPEIV
-542 DQSNK
+542 EQSNK

-561 FRVLTSNLNFIL
+561 FRVFSSNLNFIL
-573 PKETKGGK
+573 PKETKDGK
-581 VIMNTSTVKGEG
+581 VIMNTSSVKGEG

-610 KVLLLGADLHNPQIH
+610 KVLLIGADLHNPQIH
-625 KYLNVKKTVQG
+625 KYINVKKTVLG

-678 NGNFDILL
+678 NGNLDILL

-721 VMRCNHSDKEVL
+721 VTRCNHSDKEVL

-745 KNIGIVLNGLGKM
+745 KNIGLVLNGLGKM
-758 NAYSYG
+758 NAYAYS
-764 YGYGYGYKY
+764 YGYGYKY
-773 TYNYGYGYGYNSDD
+773 SYNYGYGYGYNSDD

>member
-10 NQTDSEENFDFKK
+10 NQMDSEENFDFKK

-136 RVVDSI
+136 RIADSI

-148 LNITDGGLQI
+148 LNITDGGLEV
-158 IDYNDDDKTYFFK
+158 IDYNNDNKTYLFK
-171 EFSTYKAN
+171 EFSTYKAT

-194 SENYEGFDIL
+194 SENYEGFDII

-216 KNIIIESV
+216 KDIIIESV

-239 KEYAQ
+239 KEYAE

-307 AISLEQSFRSEEN
+307 AISLEQSFRSEES
-320 IFSLE
+320 IFSVE

-331 NLLISTLNNSDLELL
+331 NLLIATLNNSDLELL

-358 SLIFNYNQTILER
+358 SLISDYNQTILER

-390 IISDSR
+390 VISDSR

-406 LSQLDNLKEKLSKQY
+406 LSQLNNLKAKLSKQY
-421 FKYDSRVSDL
+421 FEYDSRVSDL

-479 ITDNIPVSPKPQIIY
+479 ITDNIPVSPKPKIIY
-494 LGALLLGLLVPFG
+494 LGALLLGLLIPFG

-530 GAPIVAEIPEIV
+530 GAPIIAEIPEIV
-542 DQSNK
+542 EQSNK

-561 FRVLTSNLNFIL
+561 FRVLSSNLNFIL

-625 KYLNVKKTVQG
+625 KYINVKKTVLG

-670 PNPAQLLS
+670 PNPAQMLS
-678 NGNFDILL
+678 NGNLDILL

-721 VMRCNHSDKEVL
+721 VTRCNHSDKEVL
-733 NFIKDLIKDNKI
+733 NFIKDLIKDDKI
-745 KNIGIVLNGLGKM
+745 KNIGLVLNGLGKM
-758 NAYSYG
+758 NAYG

-773 TYNYGYGYGYNSDD
+773 SYNYGYGYGYNSDD

>member
-10 NQTDSEENFDFKK
+10 NQIDSEENFDFKK

-71 SLELPSA
+71 SLELPTA

-102 EEVVRNLNLTTSFVA
+102 EQVVRNLNLTTSFVA

-122 ESLEVTVPFEYSSE
+122 ESLELTVPFEYSSE
-136 RVVDSI
+136 RIADNI

-148 LNITDGGLQI
+148 LNITDGGLEV
-158 IDYNDDDKTYFFK
+158 IDYNNDDKTCLFK
-171 EFSTYKAN
+171 EFSTYKAT
-179 HDLPFEIHNIDKGIW
+179 HDLPFEIDKIDKGIW
-194 SENYEGFDIL
+194 SENFEGFDII

-216 KNIIIESV
+216 KDIIIESV

-239 KEYAQ
+239 KEYAE

-320 IFSLE
+320 IFSVE

-346 PANIGIENAEIN
+346 PANIGIENVEIN
-358 SLIFNYNQTILER
+358 SLISDYNQTILER

-406 LSQLDNLKEKLSKQY
+406 LSQLNNLKEKLSKQY
-421 FKYDSRVSDL
+421 FEYDSRVSDL

-479 ITDNIPVSPKPQIIY
+479 ITDKIPVSPKPKIIY
-494 LGALLLGLLVPFG
+494 LGALLLGLLLPFG

-573 PKETKGGK
+573 PKETQGGK

-610 KVLLLGADLHNPQIH
+610 KVLLIGADLHNPQIH

-678 NGNFDILL
+678 NGNLDILL

-721 VMRCNHSDKEVL
+721 VTRCNHSDKEVL
-733 NFIKDLIKDNKI
+733 NFIKDLIKDDKI
-745 KNIGIVLNGLGKM
+745 KNIGLVLNGLGKM
-758 NAYSYG
+758 NAYGYG
-764 YGYGYGYKY
+764 YGYGYGYRY
-773 TYNYGYGYGYNSDD
+773 SYNYGYGYGYNSDD

>member
-10 NQTDSEENFDFKK
+10 NQIDSEENFDFKK

-102 EEVVRNLNLTTSFVA
+102 EQVVRNLNLTTSFVA

-122 ESLEVTVPFEYSSE
+122 ESLELTVPFEYSSE
-136 RVVDSI
+136 RIADNI

-148 LNITDGGLQI
+148 LNITDGGLEV
-158 IDYNDDDKTYFFK
+158 IDYNNDDKTYLFK
-171 EFSTYKAN
+171 EFSTYKAT
-179 HDLPFEIHNIDKGIW
+179 HDLPFEIDKIDKGIW
-194 SENYEGFDIL
+194 SENFEGFDIIV
-204 FQPINDIVASLK
+204 QPINDIVASLK
-216 KNIIIESV
+216 KDIIIESV

-239 KEYAQ
+239 KEYAE

-307 AISLEQSFRSEEN
+307 AISLDQSFRSEEN
-320 IFSLE
+320 IFSVE

-346 PANIGIENAEIN
+346 PANIGIENVEIN
-358 SLIFNYNQTILER
+358 SLISDYNQTILER

-406 LSQLDNLKEKLSKQY
+406 LSQLNNLKEKLSKQY
-421 FKYDSRVSDL
+421 FEYDSRVSDL

-479 ITDNIPVSPKPQIIY
+479 ITDKIPVSPKPKIIY
-494 LGALLLGLLVPFG
+494 LGALLLGLLLPFG

-547 MIESSKERSVLAES
+547 IIESSKERSVLAES

-573 PKETKGGK
+573 PKETQGGK

-610 KVLLLGADLHNPQIH
+610 KVLLIGADLHNPQIH

-678 NGNFDILL
+678 NGNLDILL

-721 VMRCNHSDKEVL
+721 VTRCNHSDKEVL
-733 NFIKDLIKDNKI
+733 NFIKDLIKDDKI
-745 KNIGIVLNGLGKM
+745 KNIGLVLNGLGKM
-758 NAYSYG
+758 NAYGYG
-764 YGYGYGYKY
+764 YGYGYGYRY
-773 TYNYGYGYGYNSDD
+773 SYNYGYGYGYNSDD